1 MKTREQAARAGEDIK
16 ETAEQTKGTLST
28 LFEKGKETATSL
40 MDKARSAT
48 GLAGD
53 KVERAIDGQTAAADM
68 SDVRKALHQRYEKTT
83 AVDTRSAEEVLK
95 ARYKPI
101 DNQDHTVLRGL

>member
-1 MKTREQAARAGEDIK
+1 
-16 ETAEQTKGTLST
+16 
-28 LFEKGKETATSL
+28 
-40 MDKARSAT
+40 
-48 GLAGD
+48 
-53 KVERAIDGQTAAADM
+53 M